1 MNLASASIY
10 TDFQGLEALKAQAVN
25 DEKGSL
31 DTVAKQFEALLMQQM
46 LKAMRQ
52 ASLGEGLLDSDQS
65 LFYRDMYDQQLAI
78 HLSESGGLGLAD
90 VIKRQLS
97 DGVGSTASKD
107 KDIGDYPRW
116 GQNIS
121 NTVNGVRQHLP
132 PQEVSESV
140 VEGSSAVVRDKPVDP
155 GGAADTSDWSP
166 TDFVKELMPYASKAA
181 SMLGLQPQ
189 ALLAQA
195 ALETGWGRHMMR
207 FGNGAPANNLFGIK
221 ADQRWNGNRVAV
233 NTLEYEG
240 GAAVKKRAFFRAYDS
255 LAESFMDY
263 AAFVGSSPRY
273 SKALAK
279 SGDASGYFEELQRAG
294 YATDPDYANKIN
306 KIMSGPEMRK
316 ALAGLKADVQAP
328 L

>member
-10 TDFQGLEALKAQAVN
+10 TDFQGLEALKVQAVN

-52 ASLGEGLLDSDQS
+52 ASLGEGLMDSDQS

-78 HLSESGGLGLAD
+78 HLSESGGLGLAE

-97 DGVGSTASKD
+97 DGISSAGSKD
-107 KDIGDYPRW
+107 KGIGDYPRW

-121 NTVNGVRQHLP
+121 NTVDGVRQYLP
-132 PQEVSESV
+132 PQEVSKSEV
-140 VEGSSAVVRDKPVDP
+140 PGPSAGVHDKQVDL
-155 GGAADTSDWSP
+155 AAATDTRDWSP
-166 TDFVKELMPYASKAA
+166 SDFVRELMPYASKAA

-221 ADQRWNGNRVAV
+221 ADQRWNGNRVAM

-273 SKALAK
+273 SKALEK
-279 SGDASGYFEELQRAG
+279 RGDASGYFNELQRAG

-306 KIMSGPEMRK
+306 KIMSGSEMRE
-316 ALAGLKADVQAP
+316 ALAGLKAEVQEP